1 MRGLL
6 QEVDT
11 KLLHDIPE
19 MVYDEVLMSHLIDE
33 LLLFEQELRTILH
46 YPPSYPSPLHVMLED
61 VPFHKWLTL
70 EKTCRWYVFSVSIGP
85 SVFVSTCLCVHL
97 SLCLTSSHAQLLIDS
112 LICLHAHTHTHTHT
126 HSHTR
131 LYSCCGAAEP
141 DHLLPHCLATCL

>member
-6 QEVDT
+6 QEVET

-70 EKTCRWYVFSVSIGP
+70 EKTCRWYVFHVSIGP
-85 SVFVSTCLCVHL
+85 SVCPFVHPSVH
-97 SLCLTSSHAQLLIDS
+97 
-112 LICLHAHTHTHTHT
+112 
-126 HSHTR
+126 
-131 LYSCCGAAEP
+131 
-141 DHLLPHCLATCL
+141 